1 MNKYYEMFQKD
12 QVDESILKVNPNSLC
27 FEDHFWHFACLSLY
41 YKNKKDFYMHKKSLL
56 SACDLNYY
64 YNAMYYFDTYGVL
77 PQNYKKYVKPF
88 EHKMKDD
95 KLELLIKQAN
105 KKDKKSMGTDFLLYS
120 LVSLLVI
127 PVMLILVFIFK
138 LDSTTAA
145 IISVIGLLLGQT
157 LVSPM
162 RKQRKQMKIAQRES
176 LLTKEE
182 KTFFDYMYIFNNLLQ
197 NQKLVAMI
205 KCETDEERDII
216 INCIKKN
223 KPLPDEI
230 LNKKKS
236 KKENKKKNKKESDN
250 K

>member
-1 MNKYYEMFQKD
+1 
-12 QVDESILKVNPNSLC
+12 
-27 FEDHFWHFACLSLY
+27 
-41 YKNKKDFYMHKKSLL
+41 
-56 SACDLNYY
+56 
-64 YNAMYYFDTYGVL
+64 
-77 PQNYKKYVKPF
+77 
-88 EHKMKDD
+88 
-95 KLELLIKQAN
+95 
-105 KKDKKSMGTDFLLYS
+105 
-120 LVSLLVI
+120 
-127 PVMLILVFIFK
+127 MLILVFLFK

-145 IISVIGLLLGQT
+145 IISVIGFLLGQT

-162 RKQRKQMKIAQRES
+162 RKQRKQMKIAQREN

-182 KTFFDYMYIFNNLLQ
+182 KTFFDYLYIFNNLLQ